1 MSRQAD
7 LQTHHIVV
15 AENNSQIRLDKLVT
29 QLMPQ
34 HTRSY
39 ILRLIK
45 SDCIHVNQ
53 HLKKPGYMVRTG
65 DHITITIPE
74 NEPHTVLPEPI
85 PLDII
90 FEDKDL
96 LIVNKQ
102 AGLVVH
108 PSPGHANG
116 TFVNALLHYNSVQF
130 SKVDRF
136 GIVHRLDQDTTGC
149 LLVAKN
155 RASQVFMNNAFSER
169 TIEKKYSALVHG
181 QMKTK
186 QGIIDFPIGRH
197 PTNRKKMSIHARRY
211 RSAETHWK
219 ISCQFNHFT
228 LLELLL
234 KTGRTHQ
241 IRVHLSAINHPIV
254 GDPLYGRKKNLYNQK
269 PEVQLQLKKINR
281 QMLHAKELGFI
292 HPRTKQFI
300 HIVAPL
306 PEDMM
311 QTLKVLQKMETDP
324 AK

>member
-1 MSRQAD
+1 MIRQAD
-7 LQTHHIVV
+7 LKTQHIVV
-15 AENNSQIRLDKLVT
+15 TENDSHIRLDKLISKW
-29 QLMPQ
+29 MPQ
-34 HTRSY
+34 YTRSH
-39 ILRLIK
+39 IIRLIK

-53 HLKKPGYMVRTG
+53 YLKKPGYIVRTG
-65 DHITITIPE
+65 DQITIVIPE
-74 NEPHTVLPEPI
+74 YESQAILPEPI
-85 PLDII
+85 PLEILY
-90 FEDKDL
+90 EDNDL

-108 PSPGHANG
+108 PAPGHANG
-116 TFVNALLHYNSVQF
+116 TFVNALLHYNSMQF

-155 RASQVFMNNAFSER
+155 RSSQVFMNKAFSER
-169 TIEKKYSALVHG
+169 TIKKTYFALVHG
-181 QMKTK
+181 HMKNN
-186 QGIIDFPIGRH
+186 QGIIDYPIGRH
-197 PTNRKKMSIHARRY
+197 PTDRKKMSIHARRY

-219 ISCQFNHFT
+219 VSDQFAHFA

-254 GDPLYGRKKNLYNQK
+254 GDPLYGRKKNIHNQK
-269 PEVQLQLKKINR
+269 PNVQTQLKIIKR

-292 HPRTKQFI
+292 HPVTKQFM

-306 PEDMM
+306 PADML
-311 QTLKVLQKMETDP
+311 QTLNVLSI
-324 AK
+324 